1 MEGTFQEAG
10 MVVEGRQTLMLRQ
23 RFPSE
28 QDADGTM
35 SIPGYM
41 ISLEPGPGGLT
52 QPSCAAKN

>member
-1 MEGTFQEAG
+1 